1 MNKILLKVTALYAL
15 SLSVIGS
22 AQAAEKLTVLIDW
35 FTNPVH
41 GNMVVAKQ
49 KGYFAEQGLDVELIE
64 PTDPS
69 MPPKLIAAGQGDI
82 AMNYQPNL
90 VMQVEQGLPLV
101 RIGTLVDTPF
111 NSLAVL
117 KDSGIKTIADLKG
130 KKIGY
135 SVSGFE
141 DALLSTMLQSA
152 GLSLKDVELVNINW
166 ALSASLMSKKV
177 DAVIGAYRNFELHEL
192 RLHQHDGVAF
202 FPEEYGVPNFEELTL
217 VVHKDRVN
225 APKIA
230 KFLTAIDKATAYI
243 KSNPEQAWQDF
254 ISYKPKELD
263 NELNHLAWNDT
274 YPKFT
279 DNTRKLNQATY
290 QNVANFLLEKGLIK
304 TLPKL
309 ESYTFEVKQ

>member
-1 MNKILLKVTALYAL
+1 MKKILLKITALCSL
-15 SLSVIGS
+15 SLCVIGT

-49 KGYFAEQGLDVELIE
+49 KGYFAEQGLDVELVE

-69 MPPKLIAAGQGDI
+69 MSPKLIAAGQGDI

-152 GLSLKDVELVNINW
+152 GLTLKDVELVNINW

-192 RLHQHDGVAF
+192 RLHHHDGLAF

-225 APKIA
+225 DPKIA

-243 KSNPEQAWQDF
+243 KANPEQAWQDF
-254 ISYKPKELD
+254 ISYKPKDLD

-279 DNTRKLNQATY
+279 DNARKLNQTTY

-309 ESYTFEVKQ
+309 ESYTFEVKE

>member
-1 MNKILLKVTALYAL
+1 MKKILLKVTALYAL

-225 APKIA
+225 DPKIA

>member
-225 APKIA
+225 DPKIA

>member
-1 MNKILLKVTALYAL
+1 MKKILLKVTALYAL

-225 APKIA
+225 DPKIA

-290 QNVANFLLEKGLIK
+290 QDVANFLLEKGLIK